1 MKPNN
6 VAGFDVLRLAAALLV
21 LMQHSYGATGVWDR
35 EWFVLLSGRQ
45 ITGGYI
51 GVAMFFI
58 ISGFLVQQSLERN
71 PGLWPFLRARA
82 LRILPALAVVLLVT
96 ALLIGPFA
104 STLAA
109 SDYFATAETWRYLAN
124 LKLFPIQHG
133 LPGVFEGNVL
143 KGAVNG
149 SLWTLPY
156 EVTCYAL
163 LFVASS
169 IVTRSRNLRAVAFTC
184 AALASFA
191 LWAVYEYSL
200 MPQLKVVGVWGINSR
215 DLASFAAF
223 FFAGSAL
230 SQVAPEKFCRAPF
243 WGLALLVFIG
253 GTALGFAKPAT
264 QLALPVLTLVLAYK
278 LPAAA
283 SGQGLRERV
292 GDLSYGTYLWA
303 FPVQQ
308 LLADPHLLNLK
319 QPELHLVLTAAIVL
333 PLAWLSWHGIERP
346 ALKWKQRR

>member
-1 MKPNN
+1 MKSDNI
-6 VAGFDVLRLAAALLV
+6 AGFDVLRLVAALLV

-96 ALLIGPFA
+96 ALVIGPLA

-109 SDYFATAETWRYLAN
+109 GDYFATGEAWRYLAN
-124 LKLFPIQHG
+124 LKLFPLHDR
-133 LPGVFEGNVL
+133 LPGVFEDNVL

-163 LFVASS
+163 LFVAASLF
-169 IVTRSRNLRAVAFTC
+169 TRSRDLRAASFTC

-191 LWAVYEYSL
+191 LWLVYEYSL
-200 MPQLKVVGVWGINSR
+200 QPKLKVVGIWGINSR

-230 SQVAPEKFCRAPF
+230 SQLAPEKFCRAPI
-243 WGLALLVFIG
+243 WVLALLVLIVG
-253 GTALGFAKPAT
+253 SAAGFAKPAT
-264 QLALPVLTLVLAYK
+264 QLALPVLTLALAYK
-278 LPAAA
+278 LPVAA
-283 SGQGLRERV
+283 SGRSLRERV
-292 GDLSYGTYLWA
+292 GDLSYGAYLWA

-308 LLADPHLLNLK
+308 MLADPHVLNLR
-319 QPELHLVLTAAIVL
+319 QPELHLALTIVIVL
-333 PLAWLSWHGIERP
+333 PIAWLSWHGIERP
-346 ALKWKQRR
+346 ALKWKRRP